1 MESSYPTPSPSSHAS
16 SILRAALGTPTPSP
30 HHSPTPTHDTAA
42 NTVDSSVDNNSPPP
56 QRPVYNMFGLDLGA
70 SDSSSTIGDS
80 EANQRSMEPPYKRI
94 QPLVLPPRRHIITV
108 SPNVKPRAT
117 SHSDIFGPLRSPF
130 NEYGQRRVAATHAV
144 SRKRRRTAAWVNKLR
159 MDIARGRI

>member
-1 MESSYPTPSPSSHAS
+1 MLVPNPQLASLSQHQQPRWPACIMESSYPTPSPSSHAS

-56 QRPVYNMFGLDLGA
+56 QRPVYNMFGLDFGA

-108 SPNVKPRAT
+108 SPNVKPRAA
-117 SHSDIFGPLRSPF
+117 SHSVSNNNWLPV
-130 NEYGQRRVAATHAV
+130 RR
-144 SRKRRRTAAWVNKLR
+144 
-159 MDIARGRI
+159 